1 MKVDIK
7 TELFNTR
14 QKIYL
19 CIRGKNDLPII
30 EFERPIKISEV
41 EEKAIKI
48 ATFLKI
54 PVKGI

>member
-1 MKVDIK
+1 
-7 TELFNTR
+7 LFNTR